1 MNSETLSNAA
11 NSAKEYGQQ
20 AVDTAKQYGQTA
32 VDTAKQYGQQA
43 GEIASNVGQQ
53 AAMYGKSLKTT
64 AASIPV
70 EAYLL
75 GALGS
80 IGISLS
86 LKLLGRDRDAEFV
99 GHWAPTFL
107 TLGLLSKL
115 IRHDEQTTHT
125 PARSGGGGRR
135 R

>member
-11 NSAKEYGQQ
+11 NGAKQYGQQ
-20 AVDTAKQYGQTA
+20 AVDTAKQYGQQAVETA
-32 VDTAKQYGQQA
+32 RQYGQSA
-43 GEIASNVGQQ
+43 GEYATSAGQH
-53 AAMYGKSLKTT
+53 AAVYGKSLKNT

-70 EAYLL
+70 EAYLI

-115 IRHDEQTTHT
+115 IRHSDETEH
-125 PARSGGGGRR
+125 RG
-135 R
+135 

>member
-11 NSAKEYGQQ
+11 NSAKQYGQQ
-20 AVDTAKQYGQTA
+20 AVDS
-32 VDTAKQYGQQA
+32 AKQYGQQA
-43 GEIASNVGQQ
+43 ADTARQYGKQAGELATNAGQQ
-53 AAMYGKSLKTT
+53 AAVYGKSLKQT
-64 AASIPV
+64 AANIPV

-115 IRHDEQTTHT
+115 IRHDEKTEHSTD
-125 PARSGGGGRR
+125 R
-135 R
+135 